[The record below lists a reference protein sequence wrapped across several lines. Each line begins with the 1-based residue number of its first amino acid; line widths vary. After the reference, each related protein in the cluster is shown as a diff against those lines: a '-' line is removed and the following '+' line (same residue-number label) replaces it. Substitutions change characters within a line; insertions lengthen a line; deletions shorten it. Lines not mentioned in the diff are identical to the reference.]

1 MIRGAWTWPRRDAAA
16 LTLCCCCRCSCCCCY
31 SCSSCCC
38 CCCSCSCC
46 CWASRPPRGATS
58 GDKPWA
64 DSERAQRWRLSLASL
79 LFFTVL
85 LSDRLWLCSGGRLRA
100 KERSG
105 SVRLPWG
112 AAGPEP
118 QPQPEVMLLLL
129 PPPPPPPPPGGS
141 CGSLL
146 SNLTQTAAAPGP
158 GCGSSF
164 DGGSNGGG
172 RSSSLDGASSS
183 GGGGG
188 GRPGSIDGASSG
200 GRSRGRW
207 GNSGGR
213 GPSGPEAA
221 CLEPQAL
228 QRLVGAAPLR
238 PLISPSPTWGRP
250 PASQRNLLQGH
261 FRNYTLAFCDSYSVA
276 DLLLGMAHQD
286 SLDCSLDALLADLL
300 AAGPGAWEACLSC
313 VQLYQR
319 LDEHAQEKYDEF
331 ECLLQKYLQAEE
343 YSVRSCMGD
352 CKAVYKAW
360 LCSEYF
366 NVTQQNC
373 HPRVPCKQY
382 CLEVQTRCPF
392 VLPDNDELIY
402 GGLPGFIC
410 AGVMESLRGP
420 EEAECCEV
428 NLKPCAS
435 LGGSQGSSWGG
446 RAFPEPSQHQQLP
459 PSHHH
464 LLAPAVYRPPSLL
477 LPVSG
482 GSCLSPS
489 RIRLCVL
496 VFSLMLLHTVAN
508 FSSSQSAG
516 GLGLQVLPALEEGVS
531 TEE

>member
-1 MIRGAWTWPRRDAAA
+1 MIRGSWTWPRRDAAA
-16 LTLCCCCRCSCCCCY
+16 LT
-31 SCSSCCC
+31 CCC
-38 CCCSCSCC
+38 CCCGCGCC
-46 CWASRPPRGATS
+46 CWAPRPPRGATS
-58 GDKPWA
+58 SDKPWA

-85 LSDRLWLCSGGRLRA
+85 LSDRLWLCAGGRLRA

-118 QPQPEVMLLLL
+118 QPRPEADTPPAMLLLL

-146 SNLTQTAAAPGP
+146 GNLTQAAAAPGP
-158 GCGSSF
+158 GCG
-164 DGGSNGGG
+164 
-172 RSSSLDGASSS
+172 
-183 GGGGG
+183 
-188 GRPGSIDGASSG
+188 
-200 GRSRGRW
+200 
-207 GNSGGR
+207 GGR

-238 PLISPSPTWGRP
+238 PLMSPLPTSGRP
-250 PASQRNLLQGH
+250 PASQTNLLQGH

-276 DLLLGMAHQD
+276 DLLLGMAPQD
-286 SLDCSLDALLADLL
+286 SLDCSLDALLSDLL
-300 AAGPGAWEACLSC
+300 TTGPGAWEACFSC

-331 ECLLQKYLQAEE
+331 DCLLQKYLQAEE
-343 YSVRSCMGD
+343 YSVRSCIGD

-410 AGVMESLRGP
+410 AGVMESPRGP

-428 NLKPCAS
+428 DLKPCAS
-435 LGGSQGSSWGG
+435 LGGSKGSSWGG
-446 RAFPEPSQHQQLP
+446 QAFPEPSQHQQLP

-464 LLAPAVYRPPSLL
+464 LLAPSVYRPSSLL

-496 VFSLMLLHTVAN
+496 VFMLMLLHTAAS

-516 GLGLQVLPALEEGVS
+516 GLGLEVLPALEEGVS
-531 TEE
+531 REE

>member
-16 LTLCCCCRCSCCCCY
+16 LTLCCCC
-31 SCSSCCC
+31 
-38 CCCSCSCC
+38 C
-46 CWASRPPRGATS
+46 CWAPRPPRGATS
-58 GDKPWA
+58 SDKPWA

-85 LSDRLWLCSGGRLRA
+85 LSDRLWLCAGGRLRA

-105 SVRLPWG
+105 SVRPPWG

-118 QPQPEVMLLLL
+118 QPRPEAEPPPALLLLL
-129 PPPPPPPPPGGS
+129 PPPLGSS

-146 SNLTQTAAAPGP
+146 GNLTQAAAAPG
-158 GCGSSF
+158 
-164 DGGSNGGG
+164 
-172 RSSSLDGASSS
+172 SS
-183 GGGGG
+183 G
-188 GRPGSIDGASSG
+188 R
-200 GRSRGRW
+200 R
-207 GNSGGR
+207 SGGR

-221 CLEPQAL
+221 CLEPQAV
-228 QRLVGAAPLR
+228 QRLVGAAPPR
-238 PLISPSPTWGRP
+238 PLSPSPTSGRP
-250 PASQRNLLQGH
+250 PASQRNSLQGH
-261 FRNYTLAFCDSYSVA
+261 FRNYTLTFCDSYSLA

-300 AAGPGAWEACLSC
+300 ATGPGAWEACFSC

-319 LDEHAQEKYDEF
+319 LDQHAQEKYDEF
-331 ECLLQKYLQAEE
+331 DCLLQKYLQAEE
-343 YSVRSCMGD
+343 YSVRSCLGD

-366 NVTQQNC
+366 NVSQQNC

-410 AGVMESLRGP
+410 AGVMESPRGP

-428 NLKPCAS
+428 DLKPCGS
-435 LGGSQGSSWGG
+435 LGGSKGSSWGEQ
-446 RAFPEPSQHQQLP
+446 AFPEPSQHQQLP
-459 PSHHH
+459 PSHYH
-464 LLAPAVYRPPSLL
+464 LLAPSTLL
-477 LPVSG
+477 LPASG

-489 RIRLCVL
+489 RIRLCFL
-496 VFSLMLLHTVAN
+496 VLMLLHTVAT

-516 GLGLQVLPALEEGVS
+516 GLGLEVLPALEEGVPR
-531 TEE
+531 EE